1 MQNEAMPANI
11 GRAAVGPVRIDPN
24 QREPQ
29 IIEFYF
35 LQMIFINIYNGREAR
50 MEREA

>member
-1 MQNEAMPANI
+1 MPANM
-11 GRAAVGPVRIDPN
+11 GRAAVKLMRIDPN
-24 QREPQ
+24 SREPQ